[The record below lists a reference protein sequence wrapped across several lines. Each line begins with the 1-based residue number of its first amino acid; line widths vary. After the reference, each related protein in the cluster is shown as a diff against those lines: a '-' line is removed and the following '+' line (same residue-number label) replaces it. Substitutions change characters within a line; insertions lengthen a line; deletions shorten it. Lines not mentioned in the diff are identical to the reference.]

1 MNIAPIKPPAFAE
14 LPDPLG
20 AAGAQG
26 AARARP
32 TPSSTAA
39 TGSTA
44 AAAPTAGQRVDNL
57 DLGESFASALKN
69 AHAAETTATTA
80 AEQFARGDTGM
91 GIHEVMIATEKA
103 NLAVRYTTTFKNKAL
118 EAYRE
123 LLNTQV

>member
-32 TPSSTAA
+32 T
-39 TGSTA
+39 TGA
-44 AAAPTAGQRVDNL
+44 AAAPAPAAGERVAHL

-69 AHAAETTATTA
+69 AHAAETTATAA

-91 GIHEVMIATEKA
+91 GIHEVMIASEKA